1 MIAKYSHAPVRGFNR
16 ILSGRPKL
24 KYYEAGMDLNLS
36 TRPEESFKIFQGMI
50 LKEYD
55 RIVQE
60 FGLCVVDATQ
70 DIAEQQQIVRGLIMQ
85 QLEGFTT
92 RRRNYA
98 RRNKVFWRRFA
109 IPEERRP

>member
-1 MIAKYSHAPVRGFNR
+1 
-16 ILSGRPKL
+16 
-24 KYYEAGMDLNLS
+24 
-36 TRPEESFKIFQGMI
+36 MI

-60 FGLCVVDATQ
+60 YGLSVIDATLE
-70 DIAEQQQIVRGLIMQ
+70 IEEQQQLFRNLVMEK
-85 QLEGFTT
+85 LEGFTT

-98 RRNKVFWRRFA
+98 KRNKVFWRRFA